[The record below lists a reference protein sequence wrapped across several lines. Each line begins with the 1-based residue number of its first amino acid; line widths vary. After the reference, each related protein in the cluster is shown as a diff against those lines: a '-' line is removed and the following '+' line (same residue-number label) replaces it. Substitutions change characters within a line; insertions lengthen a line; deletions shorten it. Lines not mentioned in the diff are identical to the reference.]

1 MKVSLFNIRYSKLGD
16 SGVGTLLIIDK
27 NKGKSIKE
35 RVAFT
40 LVELLIVIIIIG
52 ILTGMMML
60 IVHSG
65 NHAAEAAKIISDLR
79 SLKSAAM
86 LYYLDDPD
94 APDPKIDLDLKAH
107 MDRPPDGKYGID
119 KYATDHLYAYC
130 DLTDVSSGII
140 AKLKNN
146 DTAVEVISDDTIAR
160 IRIR

>member
-1 MKVSLFNIRYSKLGD
+1 MKKLKKFR
-16 SGVGTLLIIDK
+16 S
-27 NKGKSIKE
+27 E
-35 RVAFT
+35 QAFT
-40 LVELLIVIIIIG
+40 LVELLMVIMIIG
-52 ILTGMMML
+52 ILAGTMML
-60 IVHSG
+60 ILHSG

-86 LYYLDDPD
+86 LYYLDNPD
-94 APDPKIDLDLKAH
+94 APEPQIDPDLKAH
-107 MDRPPDGKYGID
+107 MDRPPGGKYGID
-119 KYATDHLYAYC
+119 KFSTEHLYAYC

>member
-1 MKVSLFNIRYSKLGD
+1 MSLALKKGVDSMMYVNRGSKFN
-16 SGVGTLLIIDK
+16 
-27 NKGKSIKE
+27 
-35 RVAFT
+35 AFS

-52 ILTGMMML
+52 ILSGAMML

-79 SLKSAAM
+79 CIKAAAM
-86 LYYLDDPD
+86 LYYLDDPNAAEPEID
-94 APDPKIDLDLKAH
+94 PDLIPH
-107 MDRPPDGKYGID
+107 MDRSPDGKYGID
-119 KYATDHLYAYC
+119 KFLTDHLFAYC